1 MNTLNKSIDLSKI
14 YNNKI
19 IEILIKVLF
28 SISCA
33 SLTAILIV
41 ADLSNSVIDIALP
54 LASFFIMLF
63 VTNKFNLLK
72 LIFNSL
78 NKIILVITVVI
89 SFYELNLTSFYML
102 YYSTTYANIIFV
114 IIAYPSVVTFLYW
127 FYSKLWCFFKLFIKS
142 LNILSLILL
151 SSKSFLL
158 LYGSNIVFIISIY
171 LQRNF

>member
-19 IEILIKVLF
+19 IQILINVLF

-63 VTNKFNLLK
+63 VTN
-72 LIFNSL
+72 
-78 NKIILVITVVI
+78 
-89 SFYELNLTSFYML
+89 
-102 YYSTTYANIIFV
+102 NI
-114 IIAYPSVVTFLYW
+114 
-127 FYSKLWCFFKLFIKS
+127 
-142 LNILSLILL
+142 
-151 SSKSFLL
+151 
-158 LYGSNIVFIISIY
+158 
-171 LQRNF
+171 